1 MKRLFLLSALA
12 VPAALAATPTP
23 APEWLVPLRADAQRL
38 VEQWQAASAEVDAA
52 LPGLVAPQADA
63 DDADTADN
71 EMPELAEGD
80 TLASCRGGLMFD
92 NANSTLIYL
101 DRVQLLDERLRLLA
115 EHRLFVK
122 LRSMDP
128 RPDAA
133 QKTEESPTQGV
144 QDVQRDITERA
155 RRVPQQLRGGRITIE
170 TTEAVADTAS
180 NILLLRSPA
189 RGIPVLVAQGRNSI
203 RIQPQEG
210 REALLVADAAGNVF
224 MDGAHISLRWVDDEG
239 REGKMECAGGSIT
252 YHAAT
257 HTLHLPGLTT
267 MEHPRGTFQSES
279 ALTVVLQP
287 DPDAGKPG
295 DSYLSQFAKMSFKG
309 VESVAVHQGSAKFD
323 GYAASGELLQYN
335 ARTGACLVNGPNAS
349 LTYNANTITADR
361 IALDESGNIAIDGND
376 VRMAYERPSR
386 QNADTKLHGTVR
398 CGALQFDAAT
408 GKVTTQAP
416 IAIRD
421 DELDFAAQ
429 GPTELTLRRAEN
441 PRPRPDALPSFALAE
456 YDGVATLT
464 AHRGVRLAAKSE
476 QGDVVVMGD
485 EVQADL
491 VRQEATVTA
500 SGDNP
505 LVVQG
510 SGFRAAAQTAA
521 GADAHSFLQMTE
533 QGEITLSGSHIS
545 IEHTPDGQAPSA
557 IVALSPQPPAELHV
571 NAAGDIS
578 LKGEDIGIETHDSA
592 GNSVKA
598 VCRGSLTLEKEAGR
612 LVTGSAT
619 RMQAAQGSFAS
630 NGPVTATLRPGAP
643 RTARQND
650 RFAHLNYSF
659 DGLQEASTPAGGS
672 IRTPQGS
679 MQCSGPMSVAFFA
692 DGEAPKPARA
702 ASPQQPGLGNLK
714 SARAEGSVALAAKD
728 STGRVLRAFGDT
740 LALDAVTGMKTLTGN
755 TVTLSDQYNTHTAS
769 GGASIT
775 LDADNNARI
784 HGATQRTTA
793 THIHDQ
799 MEQQKKG
806 N

>member
-1 MKRLFLLSALA
+1 MKRLFLLSALV
-12 VPAALAATPTP
+12 VPAALAATSGPR
-23 APEWLVPLRADAQRL
+23 PEWLAPLQSDAQRL

-52 LPGLVAPQADA
+52 LPGLAAQQGDA
-63 DDADTADN
+63 DDADTAGD
-71 EMPELAEGD
+71 EPSELAEGD

-92 NANSTLIYL
+92 SANSTLIYL
-101 DRVQLLDERLRLLA
+101 DHVQLLDERLRLLA

-122 LRSMDP
+122 LRSMNP

-133 QKTEESPTQGV
+133 QRVDDSPSKEV
-144 QDVQRDITERA
+144 QQVQQDITDRA
-155 RRVPQQLRGGRITIE
+155 RQVPQQLSGGRITIE
-170 TTEAVADTAS
+170 TTDAVADTAS

-252 YHAAT
+252 YHAAS
-257 HTLHLPGLTT
+257 HTLYLPGLSS
-267 MEHPRGTFQSES
+267 MEHPRGTFHSEA

-287 DPDAGKPG
+287 DPAAGKPG
-295 DSYLSQFAKMSFKG
+295 DSYLSQFAKMRFKG

-323 GYAASGELLQYN
+323 GYAASGDILQYN
-335 ARTGACLVNGPNAS
+335 ARTGACLASGPQAS
-349 LTYNANTITADR
+349 LTYNANTITAER
-361 IALDESGNIAIDGND
+361 IALDENGNIDIHGND
-376 VRMAYERPSR
+376 VRVAYERFSR
-386 QNADTKLHGTVR
+386 RNPETKLHGTMR
-398 CGALQFDAAT
+398 CGSLHFDAAS
-408 GKVTTQAP
+408 GKVTTQEP
-416 IAIRD
+416 VAIHD

-429 GPTELTLRRAEN
+429 GPTELNLRRAET

-456 YDGVATLT
+456 FDGVETLT

-476 QGDVVVMGD
+476 QGDVAVMGD

-500 SGDNP
+500 SGDSP

-521 GADAHSFLQMTE
+521 GADAHSFLQVTE
-533 QGEITLSGSHIS
+533 QGEISLSGSHIS

-557 IVALSPQPPAELHV
+557 IVALSPQSPAELHV

-578 LKGEDIGIETHDSA
+578 LKGADIGIETHDSA

-598 VCRGSLTLEKEAGR
+598 VCKDSLTLEKETGR

-630 NGPVTATLRPGAP
+630 NGPVTATLRHGTP
-643 RTARQND
+643 RPVRQDD

-679 MQCSGPMSVAFFA
+679 MQCSGPMNVAFFA
-692 DGEAPKPARA
+692 DGESPKPARG
-702 ASPQQPGLGNLK
+702 ASPQQAGLGNLK
-714 SARAEGSVALAAKD
+714 SARAEGSVVLAAKD
-728 STGRVLRAFGDT
+728 SSGRVLRASGDT
-740 LALDAVTGMKTLTGN
+740 VTLDAVTGVKTLTGN
-755 TVTLSDQYNTHTAS
+755 TVTLSDRYNTHTAS
-769 GGASIT
+769 GNASIT

-793 THIHDQ
+793 TQIHDQ